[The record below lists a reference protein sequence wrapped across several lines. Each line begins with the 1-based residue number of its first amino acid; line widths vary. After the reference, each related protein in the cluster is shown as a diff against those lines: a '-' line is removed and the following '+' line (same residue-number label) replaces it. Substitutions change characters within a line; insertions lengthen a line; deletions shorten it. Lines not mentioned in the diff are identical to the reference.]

1 MTLWG
6 DNGRECSCF
15 TSLHILYYAIQIYN
29 GNNDIN
35 KIKKGFQE
43 IMNENFD
50 DFLLLK
56 YPNCCNREDD
66 LSDNL
71 RDNLMSISL
80 TFTG

>member
-1 MTLWG
+1 
-6 DNGRECSCF
+6 
-15 TSLHILYYAIQIYN
+15 
-29 GNNDIN
+29 
-35 KIKKGFQE
+35 
-43 IMNENFD
+43 MNENFD